1 MSRPLFLS
9 VICIITFVFSSLG
22 LLGSIWGCAPSTIES
37 GLVAMLEMQA
47 KELDF
52 VVFNESEYL
61 KWTFYSNVAGIVG
74 GILCVIGALAMWR
87 LKKNGYYIYIIG
99 YLVTTV
105 VGFFSHVIHFYW
117 KSGRNGQS
125 NIYIEYFCD
134 DSLLCNVW
142 SELEAHEM
150 ICIL

>member
-52 VVFNESEYL
+52 EVFNESEYL

-87 LKKNGYYIYIIG
+87 LKKKRILHLYYWIPCYNCRR
-99 YLVTTV
+99 
-105 VGFFSHVIHFYW
+105 FFSHVIHFYW

>member
-74 GILCVIGALAMWR
+74 GILCVIGALAMWVAAGT
-87 LKKNGYYIYIIG
+87 LGLWLAWVLTFGLWLAMWVAAGI
-99 YLVTTV
+99 
-105 VGFFSHVIHFYW
+105 
-117 KSGRNGQS
+117 
-125 NIYIEYFCD
+125 
-134 DSLLCNVW
+134 
-142 SELEAHEM
+142 
-150 ICIL
+150 

>member
-74 GILCVIGALAMWR
+74 GILSVIGALAMWR

-105 VGFFSHVIHFYW
+105 VGFLAMSYISIGSQGGMGKAIFIL
-117 KSGRNGQS
+117 
-125 NIYIEYFCD
+125 NIF
-134 DSLLCNVW
+134 
-142 SELEAHEM
+142 AM
-150 ICIL
+150 IAFFVMYGLNLKHMR